1 LTATATVRGTTHHL
15 QVGDVG
21 ADRVEGPL
29 KGNHHQTFAVRVDG
43 SLALAKE
50 FRWLKLREP
59 RDGVLWYDMRW
70 FPSEDVVLRLLR
82 EHFGD
87 VLRRIP
93 RVCEPRVQDAPPV
106 LIALIEFIEGATLDK
121 VRGGRAGRVA
131 DRFLAQIEELFAALA
146 SVDADCLVG
155 HGGPAVAG
163 CADCDLAAYPE
174 RGGSTQF
181 LRRLTHFTFSHAY
194 DQRRQDMDTL
204 LADLGVPS
212 GKLAEFAGRRPR
224 LTDRPRRLL
233 HGDLHR
239 KNFVVDRAGA
249 LWTIDWE
256 LALVGDPL
264 YDLATHLH
272 LMGYPADQEAEV
284 IARWERA
291 VGPDAAAGARD
302 DLPHYRAYKRV
313 QSLCTDVLRSA
324 ARLTDAG
331 SADEEN
337 PGESAQPQARP
348 AARSSARHRS
358 APDRLRAAAA
368 VVGRAL
374 EAARPHLELDK
385 TLPPPAVELALQAF
399 LQRTGSA

>member
-1 LTATATVRGTTHHL
+1 M
-15 QVGDVG
+15 G

-29 KGNHHQTFAVRVDG
+29 KGNHHRTFAVRVDA
-43 SLALAKE
+43 SSALAKE

-82 EHFGD
+82 DRFGD
-87 VLRRIP
+87 AVRRVP
-93 RVCEPRVQDAPPV
+93 RVCEQQVQAGPPPV
-106 LIALIEFIEGATLDK
+106 LIALIQFIEGATLDR

-131 DRFLAQIEELFAALA
+131 ERFLRQIEELFAALA
-146 SVDADCLVG
+146 SIDADRFVEYG
-155 HGGPAVAG
+155 SPAVDG
-163 CADCDLAAYPE
+163 CADCNLAAYPE
-174 RGGSTQF
+174 HGGSSQF
-181 LRRLTHFTFSHAY
+181 LSRLLHFTFSHAY
-194 DQRRQDMDTL
+194 DQQRQDMDGL
-204 LADLGVPS
+204 LTDLGVPPE
-212 GKLAEFAGRRPR
+212 KLAEFAERRPE
-224 LTDRPRRLL
+224 LTDRPRKLL

-239 KNFVVDRAGA
+239 KNFVVDRAGG

-284 IARWERA
+284 IACWERA
-291 VGPDAAAGARD
+291 VGPDAAAGARA

-313 QSLCTDVLRSA
+313 QSLCTDVLRA
-324 ARLTDAG
+324 TARLTAADAAEVETSADGGVAAG
-331 SADEEN
+331 SSTA
-337 PGESAQPQARP
+337 GP
-348 AARSSARHRS
+348 AATPARRRG
-358 APDRLRAAAA
+358 APERLRAAAV

-385 TLPPPAVELALQAF
+385 TLPLPAVELALQAF
-399 LQRTGSA
+399 LQRTGRR